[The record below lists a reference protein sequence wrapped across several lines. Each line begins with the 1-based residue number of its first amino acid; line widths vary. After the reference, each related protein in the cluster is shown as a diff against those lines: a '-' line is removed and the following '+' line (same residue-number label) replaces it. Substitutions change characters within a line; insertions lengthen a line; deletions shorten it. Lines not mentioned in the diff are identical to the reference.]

1 MLYRI
6 TPVVMTYLLSGY
18 DLYVARTM
26 HFFLI
31 VSFFVAQYCVH
42 VYWKQ
47 KHFFLCQTVPWPI
60 DQYLLFVYCT
70 YSLTSVAFTI
80 VLGFSTSKVQTRQ
93 TSNFRLH
100 KAQQMVLYLEHTVA
114 QVSLQTLPAWR
125 AQYIWILH
133 QTAPLSSLGSGLST
147 SVMHVSECHSTPYT
161 S

>member
-1 MLYRI
+1 MWHF
-6 TPVVMTYLLSGY
+6 
-18 DLYVARTM
+18 YVARTM
-26 HFFLI
+26 YFFLI

-47 KHFFLCQTVPWPI
+47 KHVFLCQTVPWPI

-70 YSLTSVAFTI
+70 YSLTRRVAFAI
-80 VLGFSTSKVQTRQ
+80 VLGFSTSKVQTCQ

-100 KAQQMVLYLEHTVA
+100 KAQQMVLYLEHTVV
-114 QVSLQTLPAWR
+114 QVSLQTLPVWR

-133 QTAPLSSLGSGLST
+133 RTALLSSLGSGLST
-147 SVMHVSECHSTPYT
+147 LVMHVSECHSNPST

>member
-1 MLYRI
+1 MWY
-6 TPVVMTYLLSGY
+6 
-18 DLYVARTM
+18 LYVERTM
-26 HFFLI
+26 YFFLI

-47 KHFFLCQTVPWPI
+47 KHVFLCQTVPWPI

-70 YSLTSVAFTI
+70 YSLTRRVAFTI

-93 TSNFRLH
+93 TSNFRLD
-100 KAQQMVLYLEHTVA
+100 KAQQMVLFLEHTVA

-133 QTAPLSSLGSGLST
+133 RTALLSSPGSVLST
-147 SVMHVSECHSTPYT
+147 SVMHVSECHSIPYT